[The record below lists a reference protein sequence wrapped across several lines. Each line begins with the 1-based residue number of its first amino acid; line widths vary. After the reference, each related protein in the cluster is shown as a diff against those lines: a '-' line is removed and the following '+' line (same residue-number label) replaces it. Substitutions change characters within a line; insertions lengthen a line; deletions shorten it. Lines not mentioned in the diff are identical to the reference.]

1 MYEIRRRKNEIREKY
16 KALRRAIEPEKKALM
31 DEKICAGFM
40 GSVTFRYASVL
51 LFYAPKGDEVDVMP
65 AVRRA
70 LADGKKVAFPRC
82 IPDTH
87 DMDYHFIEDLS
98 QLERGSYGIME
109 PRAELPVYD
118 RSSTESAACV
128 VPALVYDRNG
138 YRLGYGKGYYD
149 RYLGSFTGAKV
160 GFIYSDFVV
169 DKLPRG
175 RFDLAVD
182 FIVSERGIQVI

>member
-1 MYEIRRRKNEIREKY
+1 
-16 KALRRAIEPEKKALM
+16 
-31 DEKICAGFM
+31 M

-51 LFYAPKGDEVDVMP
+51 LFYAPKGDEVDVIP

-70 LADGKKVAFPRC
+70 LSDGKRVAFPRC
-82 IPDTH
+82 IPGTH
-87 DMDYHFIEDLS
+87 DMEYHFVEDLS
-98 QLERGSYGIME
+98 QLEKGAYGIME
-109 PRAELPVYD
+109 PSAELPVYD
-118 RSSTESAACV
+118 RASTESAACV
-128 VPALVYDRNG
+128 VPALVYDREG

-160 GFIYSDFVV
+160 GLIYSDFVV